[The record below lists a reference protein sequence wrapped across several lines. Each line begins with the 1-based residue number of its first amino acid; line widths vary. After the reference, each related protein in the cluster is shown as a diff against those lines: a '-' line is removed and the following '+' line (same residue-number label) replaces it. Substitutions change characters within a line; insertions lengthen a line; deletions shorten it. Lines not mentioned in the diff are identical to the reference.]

1 MANTLFFGNRI
12 NRLSEN
18 HFTWSDLLDN
28 IKGMNKFES
37 GQLPNTMVYERIFLE
52 KHAPDRSE
60 KKMNLK

>member
-28 IKGMNKFES
+28 IKGINKFES

-52 KHAPDRSE
+52 NMRQIEA
-60 KKMNLK
+60 KKR

>member
-1 MANTLFFGNRI
+1 MVHMANTLFFGNRI

-28 IKGMNKFES
+28 IKGINKFES

-52 KHAPDRSE
+52 NMRQIEA
-60 KKMNLK
+60 KKR